1 MLRIHAHPYLYTHH
15 LNNYTY
21 TTTETPRL
29 SFREC
34 NETIGCEYHLGV
46 ATMAY
51 IISLLANCIV
61 WERDPPLS
69 LTGFFP
75 RPHTLLRP

>member
-1 MLRIHAHPYLYTHH
+1 MLTSDDQTWRSTLYVHYPRNCHALA
-15 LNNYTY
+15 
-21 TTTETPRL
+21 
-29 SFREC
+29 SREY

-51 IISLLANCIV
+51 IISLLAKCIV

-69 LTGFFP
+69 FMGYFP
-75 RPHTLLRP
+75 RPHTLIRP